1 MATSTLKINKIF
13 KLSSFDLLRTKVK
26 LGNMY
31 MCTDTQVL
39 WYDGGITANDRK
51 VFSYISVRT
60 VNELLYQLTPALGK
74 NYYVWEDNSLWYWNN
89 KWICMYSE
97 TTYPSGYVYD
107 DIPTTTSPQ
116 GLNPIYRYDMPN
128 MPADDNGLLKD
139 GSVVIRDRNRLIKGK
154 IYIADDNDNMT
165 ISSFLGG
172 GLRFLPNGKRDSNGE
187 LYIDSEL
194 LEDGTVKHYGTLR
207 AEFRTLNNEMYVDY
221 SEQPDIDNNDYP
233 NSAHKYK
240 VFHEGN
246 LDVSAIKIMTPKQ
259 IYDKLASKDDELPN
273 VFDFN
278 VALLEGHNSN
288 YFANAVHTHNAN
300 DIDGLY
306 NLVQTQ
312 AGTAT
317 KAIFNGMVGRGI
329 TGEYNTAREQLTLSA
344 NDFLLSLSG
353 GVTGSAT
360 VSALSNTNIEVT
372 VDPSK
377 HAHINYENTMTSLQ
391 NQINAISFDINTV
404 YTRDVVDRM
413 IADITPTSTPTS
425 GKPLLVNSNN
435 ILPATSAMAKQ
446 LDHNITLNLTGPV
459 TGSVTFTGIEN
470 TLDIATTLSIE
481 SGTISD
487 LVDTKLAARGYVTT
501 IGDGV
506 STSFTIRHN
515 LGTQNIIVQ
524 FRDVTTN
531 EQLNIAN
538 TILDDDRLSVQST
551 NVLANNSTKVY
562 VYRVL

>member
-207 AEFRTLNNEMYVDY
+207 AELRTLNHEMYVDY

-233 NSAHKYK
+233 NNAHKYK

-377 HAHINYENTMTSLQ
+377 HAHTNYENTMTSLQ

-459 TGSVTFTGIEN
+459 TGSVTFTGLEN

-487 LVDTKLAARGYVTT
+487 LVDTKLAARGFVTI